1 MADTSY
7 NFDGNFSL
15 RPALDDDY
23 GALAVLRNLLYPQ
36 HPSSVKSMR
45 HGDETRDKKILHQQW
60 VWKKD
65 SSILCSALYTQWEEI
80 YHPQKFVIKIYVH
93 PKQQG
98 GGFGTICYDFLIDK
112 LKPFDPLKITTQIH
126 EPHQQSIRFF
136 EKRGFKHAATE
147 KESSLDLTAYNP
159 AKYEDE
165 ITQIDQHGFRI
176 ITYSDFRKDDKK
188 ADYKVWEFEREVSP
202 DMPWPDP
209 IEVPEYDIY
218 SKQILHHPKFNSD
231 AWFLVVDGDHI
242 AGLNNLWKSE
252 IPKGINNGLTG
263 VRREY
268 RRKGIATALK
278 YNSLTWA
285 KNQGYDW
292 IRTDNADTNEGM
304 LSINIRAGFKFMP
317 AWLVYEKVLREEQ

>member
-1 MADTSY
+1 MIDTSY

-15 RPALDDDY
+15 QPVQDDDY
-23 GALAVLRNLLYPQ
+23 EALAALRNLLYPQ
-36 HPSSVKSMR
+36 HPSSVKSMQ
-45 HGDETRDKKILHQQW
+45 HGDKTRDKKILHQQW
-60 VWKKD
+60 AWKKD

-98 GGFGTICYDFLIDK
+98 KGFGTICYDFLIDK
-112 LKPFDPLKITTQIH
+112 LKPLDPLKITTQIY
-126 EPHQQSIRFF
+126 EPHQQSIHFF
-136 EKRGFKHAATE
+136 EKRGFKHTVTE

-159 AKYEDE
+159 AEHKDK
-165 ITQIDQHGFRI
+165 IVRINKHGFRI
-176 ITYSDFRKDDKK
+176 ITYSDFRKEDKN

-209 IEVPEYDIY
+209 IEIPEYDIY
-218 SKQILHHPKFNSD
+218 SKQVLHHPKFNSD
-231 AWFLVVDGDHI
+231 AWFLALYEDRI

-292 IRTDNADTNEGM
+292 IRTDNADTNESM

-317 AWLVYEKVLREEQ
+317 GWLIYEKMLKEEK

>member
-1 MADTSY
+1 LTDTS
-7 NFDGNFSL
+7 NSFERNFSL
-15 RPALDDDY
+15 RPVQIDDY
-23 GALAVLRNLLYPQ
+23 EALAALKNLLYPQ
-36 HPSSVKSMR
+36 HPSSVKSMK

-65 SSILCSALYTQWEEI
+65 STILCSALYTQWEEI
-80 YHPQKFVIKIYVH
+80 YHPQKFVLKIYVR
-93 PKQQG
+93 PEEQG
-98 GGFGTICYDFLIDK
+98 KGFGTICYDFLTDK
-112 LKPFDPLKITTQIH
+112 LKPFDPLKITTEIY
-126 EPHQQSIRFF
+126 EPHQQSVQFF
-136 EKRGFKHAATE
+136 EKRGFKHTVTE
-147 KESSLDLTAYNP
+147 KESSLDLIVYNP

-165 ITQIDQHGFRI
+165 ITRINKYGFRI
-176 ITYSDFRKDDKK
+176 ITYSDFRKEDKS
-188 ADYKVWEFEREVSP
+188 ADYKVWEFEREVAP

-209 IEVPEYDIY
+209 IEIPEYDIY
-218 SKQILHHPKFNSD
+218 SKQTLHHPKFNSD
-231 AWFLVVDGDHI
+231 AWFLVVDGDRI

-252 IPKGINNGLTG
+252 ISKGINNGLTG

-278 YNSLTWA
+278 YNSLAWA

-317 AWLVYEKVLREEQ
+317 AWLIYEKVLKEKK

>member
-7 NFDGNFSL
+7 NFDGYFSL
-15 RPALDDDY
+15 HPVQYDDY
-23 GALAVLRNLLYPQ
+23 GALVALKNLLYPQ
-36 HPSSVKSMR
+36 HPSSIKSMQ
-45 HGDETRDKKILHQQW
+45 HGDKTRDKKILHQQW

-98 GGFGTICYDFLIDK
+98 KGFGTICYDFLIDK

-165 ITQIDQHGFRI
+165 ITQIVPSLL
-176 ITYSDFRKDDKK
+176 IT
-188 ADYKVWEFEREVSP
+188 A
-202 DMPWPDP
+202 
-209 IEVPEYDIY
+209 IE
-218 SKQILHHPKFNSD
+218 
-231 AWFLVVDGDHI
+231 
-242 AGLNNLWKSE
+242 
-252 IPKGINNGLTG
+252 
-263 VRREY
+263 
-268 RRKGIATALK
+268 LK
-278 YNSLTWA
+278 
-285 KNQGYDW
+285 
-292 IRTDNADTNEGM
+292 
-304 LSINIRAGFKFMP
+304 
-317 AWLVYEKVLREEQ
+317 